1 MNVGGRDSGSCDE
14 RRDHSL
20 RAGHA
25 KLIGFKV
32 GRTAGLSSAT
42 PAVLQEFKKKHLL
55 MALIN
60 TADAKSMRVVRNS
73 I

>member
-20 RAGHA
+20 GAGHA

-32 GRTAGLSSAT
+32 DRTAGLSSAT
-42 PAVLQEFKKKHLL
+42 PAVLQELKKKKN
-55 MALIN
+55 IC
-60 TADAKSMRVVRNS
+60 
-73 I
+73 